1 MRLTAAT
8 GRHVRRD
15 LGAWVYL
22 LPFIVGF
29 AIFTFVP
36 IVASFVLSF
45 TKYNILQPPQFIG
58 LKNYTDMLGSSQF
71 WNSWRLTLIY
81 AVTTVA
87 LTLFLSLGI
96 ALSLHL
102 ARRGAGLW
110 RVLFYLPAL
119 IGGAGEALMLT
130 LVWDRH
136 GLVNWL
142 LSTIG
147 IDGPAW
153 FQNPNYAMPALIL
166 SRYWTIGNI
175 ILLFLAARA
184 AVPNDLYEV
193 ADIDGASPWRSFR
206 AITLPL
212 MTPIILFNLI
222 LGIIT
227 SLQVFTQVMILTQ
240 GGPSGATRLV
250 GIYIYDLAFEDQ
262 RFGYAAAVSWSLFVV
277 ALLVSLLL
285 IRTSGRWVHYH
296 YDATQTEAG

>member
-1 MRLTAAT
+1 
-8 GRHVRRD
+8 
-15 LGAWVYL
+15 
-22 LPFIVGF
+22 
-29 AIFTFVP
+29 
-36 IVASFVLSF
+36 
-45 TKYNILQPPQFIG
+45 
-58 LKNYTDMLGSSQF
+58 
-71 WNSWRLTLIY
+71 
-81 AVTTVA
+81 
-87 LTLFLSLGI
+87 
-96 ALSLHL
+96 
-102 ARRGAGLW
+102 
-110 RVLFYLPAL
+110 
-119 IGGAGEALMLT
+119 
-130 LVWDRH
+130 
-136 GLVNWL
+136 
-142 LSTIG
+142 
-147 IDGPAW
+147 
-153 FQNPNYAMPALIL
+153 MPALIL

-193 ADIDGASPWRSFR
+193 ADIDGASPWQSFR

-227 SLQVFTQVMILTQ
+227 SLQVFTQIMILTQ

-262 RFGYAAAVSWSLFVV
+262 RFGYAAAVSWSLFFV